1 MATPQIVFFA
11 QGLVRRFFARYGYDV
26 VRRDQFSP
34 EEHALMKAVQPF
46 TATSIQRVVA
56 LADAVKYITQAKIEG
71 AIVECGVW
79 RGGSMMAVAKTLV
92 ALGDTSRELYLFDTY
107 EGMTAP
113 TDKDVMFDGTSAA
126 ELLGR
131 TEKKEGPANYWCVA
145 GLEDVQQNMASTGYP
160 MSKVHLVKGRV
171 EDTIPHVGNE
181 RIALL
186 RLDTDWY
193 ESTKHELDHYYPR
206 LSVNGVLIIDDYG
219 HWQGSRRAV
228 DEYFARLPFRPL
240 MSRIDYSGRMLLK
253 PATSAG
259 A

>member
-1 MATPQIVFFA
+1 MATPNIVFYA
-11 QGLVRRFFARYGYDV
+11 QDFVRRFFRRYGYDV
-26 VRRDQFSP
+26 VRRDQFAP
-34 EEHALMKAVQPF
+34 EEHALMNTVQPF

-71 AIVECGVW
+71 DIVECGVW
-79 RGGSMMAVAKTLV
+79 RGGSMMVVAKTLV
-92 ALGDTSRELYLFDTY
+92 ALGDTSRDLYLFDTF

-113 TDKDVMFDGTSAA
+113 TDKDVMFDGTPAA
-126 ELLGR
+126 QLLAE
-131 TEKKEGPANYWCVA
+131 TEKKEGGGNYWCVA
-145 GLEDVQQNMASTGYP
+145 GIEDVRRNMESTGYP

-171 EDTIPHVGNE
+171 EDTIPAQGPNK
-181 RIALL
+181 IALL

-206 LSVNGVLIIDDYG
+206 LSQNGVLIIDDYG

-228 DEYFARLPFRPL
+228 DEFFGTLPFRPL

-253 PATSAG
+253 QA
-259 A
+259 